1 MRPRGRMWARR
12 LAAVGC
18 SLAVLAGCS
27 GGGGGPGSTSADAVR
42 AEPSGPP
49 PASRASITALP
60 ADDTQNLP
68 PEGPVRVSV
77 AQGRLVSVRLAD
89 NRGGEVPGTLSADG
103 TGWAPDGP
111 LPLGTRFT
119 LDAVAEDDQGQR
131 AVQHADFSTMAR
143 AHTFVAFFT
152 PEDGSTVG
160 VGMPVSLRFSRPVT
174 DRAAVERAIAVTAD
188 PPVEVAAHW
197 FGGQRLDFRP
207 RAYWAPGTKVAV
219 ALRLKDVQG
228 APGEFG
234 TQNKDVR
241 FTVGRPQVSTVDLDA
256 HTLTVRAG
264 QGGRVVRTL
273 KVSGGDAKHTTYR
286 GVLVVSEKYRVTRMN
301 SQTVG
306 MGDEYD
312 IKDVPHAMRLTNSGT
327 FVHGNYWAN
336 PSVFGTANTSH
347 GCIGLADAKGGAS
360 GETPAGWLF
369 EHTIP
374 GDVLEV
380 RASTGDAVPPS
391 NGLNGWNLPWA
402 QWVAGSALQSGASP
416 SGAPAAGPGAGPL
429 PSAPVGG
436 SPSAPPT
443 ASPSAPPGASPSP
456 VPSPAPGLPAGV
468 PPAVAP
474 APSPGSR
481 P

>member
-1 MRPRGRMWARR
+1 MWARR

-18 SLAVLAGCS
+18 CLAVLTGCS
-27 GGGGGPGSTSADAVR
+27 GGGGAPKPPSEDAVL
-42 AEPSGPP
+42 AGPAGPP
-49 PASRASITALP
+49 PASRAAITALP

-68 PEGPVRVSV
+68 PDGPVRVTV

-89 NRGGEVPGTLSADG
+89 TRGSEVPGSLSADG
-103 TGWAPDGP
+103 TGWAPNGP

-131 AVQHADFSTMAR
+131 AAQHADFSTVAR

-174 DRAAVERAIAVTAD
+174 DRAAVERAITVTAD

-207 RAYWAPGTKVAV
+207 DRYWAPGTRVTV

-241 FTVGRPQVSTVDLDA
+241 FTVGRAQVSTVDLDA

-273 KVSGGDAKHTTYR
+273 KVSGGDARHTTYR

-327 FVHGNYWAN
+327 FVHGNYWAD

-347 GCIGLADAKGGAS
+347 GCIGLADVKGGTS
-360 GETPAGWLF
+360 GESPAGWLF

-380 RASTGDAVPPS
+380 RASTGDVVPPS

-402 QWVAGSALQSGASP
+402 QWVAGSALRA
-416 SGAPAAGPGAGPL
+416 
-429 PSAPVGG
+429 
-436 SPSAPPT
+436 T
-443 ASPSAPPGASPSP
+443 ASPPGAPSAGPSAVPAPGASPSP
-456 VPSPAPGLPAGV
+456 GPASSQGPGTGPSPSAAAG
-468 PPAVAP
+468 
-474 APSPGSR
+474 PSPVAR

>member
-1 MRPRGRMWARR
+1 MRPQGRMWARR
-12 LAAVGC
+12 LAALGC
-18 SLAVLAGCS
+18 CLAVLTGCS
-27 GGGGGPGSTSADAVR
+27 GGGGAPKAPSEDAALAAPAAV
-42 AEPSGPP
+42 PP
-49 PASRASITALP
+49 VSRAAITAVP

-89 NRGGEVPGTLSADG
+89 TRGTEVPGSVSADG

-111 LPLGTRFT
+111 LPLATAFT
-119 LDAVAEDDQGQR
+119 LDAVAEDDQGQK
-131 AVQHADFSTMAR
+131 AVQHTDFSTMAR

-160 VGMPVSLRFSRPVT
+160 VGMPVSLRFSRPIT
-174 DRAAVERAIAVTAD
+174 DRAAVERAVAVTTD

-197 FGGQRLDFRP
+197 FGPKRLDFRP
-207 RAYWAPGTKVAV
+207 KAYWAPGTKVSV

-234 TQNKDVR
+234 TQTKDVR
-241 FTVGRPQVSTVDLDA
+241 FTIGRAQVSTVDLDA

-264 QGGRVVRTL
+264 QGGKVVRTL
-273 KVSGGDAKHTTYR
+273 KVSGGDAKHSTYL

-312 IKDVPHAMRLTNSGT
+312 IKDVPHAMRLTGSGT
-327 FVHGNYWAN
+327 FVHGNYWAS

-347 GCIGLADAKGGAS
+347 GCIGLADTKGGAS

-369 EHTIP
+369 EHSIP

-380 RASTGDAVPPS
+380 KASTGDVVPPD

-402 QWVAGSALQSGASP
+402 QWVAGSALP
-416 SGAPAAGPGAGPL
+416 S
-429 PSAPVGG
+429 S
-436 SPSAPPT
+436 
-443 ASPSAPPGASPSP
+443 ASPSAASGATPGVTPAPS
-456 VPSPAPGLPAGV
+456 PSPAPAQAPAGAPSPAPV
-468 PPAVAP
+468 PAP
-474 APSPGSR
+474 APAPA
-481 P
+481 PTQPPAATP

>member
-1 MRPRGRMWARR
+1 M
-12 LAAVGC
+12 
-18 SLAVLAGCS
+18 
-27 GGGGGPGSTSADAVR
+27 
-42 AEPSGPP
+42 
-49 PASRASITALP
+49 ITALP
-60 ADDTQNLP
+60 ADNAQNVP
-68 PEGPVRVSV
+68 PEGPARVTV

-89 NRGGEVPGTLSADG
+89 TRGNEVAGAIAEDG
-103 TGWAPDGP
+103 TSWAPSGP
-111 LPLGTRFT
+111 LPLATAFT
-119 LDAVAEDDQGQR
+119 LDSVAEDDQGQK
-131 AVQHADFSTMAR
+131 AAQHSDFSTMAR

-160 VGMPVSLRFSRPVT
+160 VGMPVSLRFSRTIT
-174 DRAAVERAIAVTAD
+174 DRAAVERAVVVTAD

-207 RAYWAPGTKVAV
+207 KAYWAAGTRVSV

-234 TQNKDVR
+234 TQTKDVR
-241 FTVGRPQVSTVDLDA
+241 FTIGRAQVSTVDLDA

-264 QGGRVVRTL
+264 QGGKVVRTL

-336 PSVFGTANTSH
+336 PGVFGTANTSH
-347 GCIGLADAKGGAS
+347 GCIGLADVKGGAS
-360 GETPAGWLF
+360 KESPAGWLF
-369 EHTIP
+369 EHTVP

-380 RASTGDAVPPS
+380 KASTGDTVPPS

-402 QWVAGSALQSGASP
+402 QWVAGSALQSSASP
-416 SGAPAAGPGAGPL
+416 SGAAAAPSAGPSPAAG
-429 PSAPVGG
+429 APTGV
-436 SPSAPPT
+436 
-443 ASPSAPPGASPSP
+443 
-456 VPSPAPGLPAGV
+456 AGV
-468 PPAVAP
+468 TGAP
-474 APSPGSR
+474 TGPS
-481 P
+481 

>member
-1 MRPRGRMWARR
+1 MWVRR
-12 LAAVGC
+12 LAALGC
-18 SLAVLAGCS
+18 CLAVLAGCS
-27 GGGGGPGSTSADAVR
+27 GGGGAQPSGDAV
-42 AEPSGPP
+42 AAGPAGPP
-49 PASRASITALP
+49 QASRASITALP

-68 PEGPVRVSV
+68 AEGPVRVSV
-77 AQGRLVSVRLAD
+77 TQGRLVSVRLAD
-89 NRGGEVPGTLSADG
+89 TRGTEVPGTLAADG
-103 TGWAPDGP
+103 TGWTPNGP
-111 LPLGTRFT
+111 LPLATAFT

-131 AVQHADFSTMAR
+131 AVQHTDFSTTAR

-174 DRAAVERAIAVTAD
+174 DRAAVERAVAVTTD

-197 FGGQRLDFRP
+197 FGGRRLDFRP
-207 RAYWAPGTKVAV
+207 RAYWAPGTRVTV

-234 TQNKDVR
+234 TQNKEVR
-241 FTVGRPQVSTVDLDA
+241 FTVGRAQVSTVDLDA

-264 QGGRVVRTL
+264 QGGRPVRTL
-273 KVSGGDAKHTTYR
+273 KVSGGDAKHATYR

-312 IKDVPHAMRLTNSGT
+312 IKDVPHAMRLTGSGT

-336 PSVFGTANTSH
+336 PSVFGSDNTSH
-347 GCIGLADAKGGAS
+347 GCIGLSDVKGGAS
-360 GETPAGWLF
+360 AETPAGWLF

-374 GDVLEV
+374 GDVFEV
-380 RASTGDAVPPS
+380 KAAAGEVVPPD

-402 QWVAGSALQSGASP
+402 QWVAGSALQSSAS
-416 SGAPAAGPGAGPL
+416 S
-429 PSAPVGG
+429 SV
-436 SPSAPPT
+436 SPSA
-443 ASPSAPPGASPSP
+443 SPG
-456 VPSPAPGLPAGV
+456 
-468 PPAVAP
+468 P
-474 APSPGSR
+474 APSSTPA